1 MSRLLAILIC
11 AVFTFSTAYAQD
23 AKKKKETVTFFV
35 EGMDC
40 ANCVKK
46 IEKNIA
52 FEKGVTDLKCDLS
65 TRTAA
70 VTYRADKTSKTKLAS
85 AFKKIGMEA
94 TPVDNGA
101 GCPVDPAKK
110 KWGLKL
116 STSTPKIK
124 MDADSDYLPEYS
136 IFVRSQEKY
145 FIRNAA
151 FRIIWTS

>member
-1 MSRLLAILIC
+1 MIRLLAILIC

-46 IEKNIA
+46 IEK
-52 FEKGVTDLKCDLS
+52 TDLKCDLS

-110 KWGLKL
+110 K
-116 STSTPKIK
+116 
-124 MDADSDYLPEYS
+124 
-136 IFVRSQEKY
+136 
-145 FIRNAA
+145 
-151 FRIIWTS
+151 

>member
-1 MSRLLAILIC
+1 MINIAYFLILSFFNFKFQFNMIRLLAILIC

-110 KWGLKL
+110 K
-116 STSTPKIK
+116 
-124 MDADSDYLPEYS
+124 
-136 IFVRSQEKY
+136 
-145 FIRNAA
+145 
-151 FRIIWTS
+151 